1 MDTARDE
8 VQEELLGDI
17 IARGSD
23 AVVSSF
29 LNDTDGLEAASYD
42 YDGSGDLMPVQEGD
56 REDGF
61 GDPMPVQEGDRDDGS
76 GDRTESGQVYILV
89 KPMLTSLLMHSLFW
103 YVHILI
109 KSLFFFL
116 SLRIEHNFGKETRP
130 EEKVE
135 LG

>member
-1 MDTARDE
+1 MLSIFVETMDTARDE

-23 AVVSSF
+23 AVCSLF
-29 LNDTDGLEAASYD
+29 LNDTDGLEAAGYD

-56 REDGF
+56 REDGS

-89 KPMLTSLLMHSLFW
+89 KLLLTS
-103 YVHILI
+103 
-109 KSLFFFL
+109 
-116 SLRIEHNFGKETRP
+116 
-130 EEKVE
+130 
-135 LG
+135 